1 MNLILGG
8 IKMWELMFVRLNSL
22 GLTDLLNAGWE
33 PFGVTT
39 TPDGDPL
46 KGYIWLKKW
55 KEDKSQ
61 GEGG

>member
-1 MNLILGG
+1 
-8 IKMWELMFVRLNSL
+8 MWELMFVRLNSL